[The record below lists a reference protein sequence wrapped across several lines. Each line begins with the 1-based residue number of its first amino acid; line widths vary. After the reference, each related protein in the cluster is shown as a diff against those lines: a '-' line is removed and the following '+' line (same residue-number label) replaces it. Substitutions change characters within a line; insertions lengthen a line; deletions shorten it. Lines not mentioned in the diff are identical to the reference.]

1 MIFSVC
7 FYIDSTRWFKEQFEL
22 SRCLFNQ
29 ARYFFR
35 DYYDKNKS
43 IVNQNDLEKV
53 LRTQDTKLN
62 YYRKLCKAKL
72 AQMIVISLYK
82 NYSSFF
88 STINPDSLDLR
99 RLF

>member
-53 LRTQDTKLN
+53 LRTQVCNDNL
-62 YYRKLCKAKL
+62 YREKT
-72 AQMIVISLYK
+72 SK
-82 NYSSFF
+82 NNNKRKYEIIFTNMQHQS
-88 STINPDSLDLR
+88 
-99 RLF
+99 

>member
-1 MIFSVC
+1 MILSTC
-7 FYIDSTRWFKEQFEL
+7 FYIDNTWWFKEQFEL

-43 IVNQNDLEKV
+43 IVNQTDLEKV

-72 AQMIVISLYK
+72 AQMIVISL
-82 NYSSFF
+82 
-88 STINPDSLDLR
+88 
-99 RLF
+99 